1 MCTRD
6 VLFPS
11 FMPTLGGKVGP
22 KVGKV
27 EPKVAP
33 REPKGPKRSPKSF
46 PGTPKNHKK
55 KRSGAPSVK
64 KSGPG
69 GSRGALGKENDTK
82 IKEKTI
88 NFDAENMQ
96 KKASIP
102 LSEGA
107 VPKKGEHSV
116 FFC

>member
-1 MCTRD
+1 
-6 VLFPS
+6 
-11 FMPTLGGKVGP
+11 MPTLGGKVGP

-46 PGTPKNHKK
+46 PGTPKNHLKN
-55 KRSGAPSVK
+55 RSGAPSVK

-82 IKEKTI
+82 IEEKTI
-88 NFDAENMQ
+88 NFDVEDMQ

-102 LSEGA
+102 LCFSTVLGGKIGA
-107 VPKKGEHSV
+107 CCFVSYTILI
-116 FFC
+116 